1 MHQRGKMDQWEK
13 REGYL
18 VGCAFQNEHHQ
29 PRSYPE
35 INKSNKI
42 NTHKIWIPIGNT
54 LNAIRWILQV
64 TKLS

>member
-1 MHQRGKMDQWEK
+1 MRQRGKMDQWEK

-42 NTHKIWIPIGNT
+42 NTRTKICCHET
-54 LNAIRWILQV
+54 LLE
-64 TKLS
+64 